1 MFVYRAN
8 VPAESYKLPS
18 HRQCVAVACNCEMS
32 RLFII
37 TFLFSLLSCRNDN
50 SSQTYSQPDQAD
62 IIKIV
67 EAVIN
72 DDSLSFHKGQETN
85 QIPLSINLRKLQVIV
100 PDTTSE
106 VPPPPDHDKVS
117 IFNLFNTVV
126 DQQIFF
132 ARADSSYFLFQNN
145 IIKTFTLDDKMLVGI
160 KTTTLTEQQQIA
172 NAHQPVHYYDLTIPI
187 LSADNKKA
195 YVELTNNCSNCGDA
209 IALFL
214 QKEVSGWT
222 VVGCQRRWMY

>member
-1 MFVYRAN
+1 LLLWLIETDVFQMPQLHKHFN
-8 VPAESYKLPS
+8 
-18 HRQCVAVACNCEMS
+18 VACNCEMT

-37 TFLFSLLSCRNDN
+37 TFLFSLLSCRNNN

-72 DDSLSFHKGQETN
+72 DDSLSFHKRQETN
-85 QIPLSINLRKLQVIV
+85 QIPLSINLRKLQVFV

-106 VPPPPDHDKVS
+106 VPPPSDLDKVS
-117 IFNLFNTVV
+117 IFNLFNTLV

-145 IIKTFTLDDKMLVGI
+145 IIKTFTLDDKILVGI
-160 KTTTLTEQQQIA
+160 KMTTLIEQQQID
-172 NAHQPVHYYDLTIPI
+172 NAQESVNYYDLTIPI

-195 YVELTNNCSNCGDA
+195 YVELTNNCSNCSGA

-222 VVGCQRRWMY
+222 VVGWQRRWMY